1 MQLFFIV
8 GASILWIMSI
18 LLIYTSTKVGNEKKQ
33 STHLTA
39 IFSFIIGLIAFYIGI
54 I

>member
-8 GASILWIMSI
+8 GASILWILSI

-33 STHLTA
+33 STNLTA